1 MSAIYPPDFSFHYS
15 SNSEELNPIQLL
27 GFGAEDAYLRHAERV
42 WADAS
47 FTASR
52 LAALAC
58 KRLPN
63 GKSDALPRRAA
74 SPLWQVVSHIC
85 WLEAHADGADSADFL
100 DLVTMGVAHAYDG
113 FFTLIPL
120 IKQYFLDVGW
130 SMGNGRGSAVSA

>member
-27 GFGAEDAYLRHAERV
+27 GFGAEDAYLRHAARV

-100 DLVTMGVAHAYDG
+100 DLVTMGVAHADD
-113 FFTLIPL
+113 LI
-120 IKQYFLDVGW
+120 
-130 SMGNGRGSAVSA
+130 SRRCRGSKVFLF

>member
-52 LAALAC
+52 LA
-58 KRLPN
+58 
-63 GKSDALPRRAA
+63 
-74 SPLWQVVSHIC
+74 
-85 WLEAHADGADSADFL
+85 
-100 DLVTMGVAHAYDG
+100 MGVYHLLRAEG
-113 FFTLIPL
+113 TRP
-120 IKQYFLDVGW
+120 
-130 SMGNGRGSAVSA
+130 

>member
-1 MSAIYPPDFSFHYS
+1 MGLRDVGTAV
-15 SNSEELNPIQLL
+15 L
-27 GFGAEDAYLRHAERV
+27 GVRDAYLRHA
-42 WADAS
+42 AS
-47 FTASR
+47 GTPPLRSASR

-120 IKQYFLDVGW
+120 IKQDFLDFGW
-130 SMGNGRGSAVSA
+130 SKGYGRGSAVSA

>member
-58 KRLPN
+58 KRLPIDERLHRS
-63 GKSDALPRRAA
+63 GGRCRI
-74 SPLWQVVSHIC
+74 VVGFRFTHIF
-85 WLEAHADGADSADFL
+85 AYRVGFI
-100 DLVTMGVAHAYDG
+100 DLGVILLMVYG
-113 FFTLIPL
+113 
-120 IKQYFLDVGW
+120 VW
-130 SMGNGRGSAVSA
+130 VSLKY